1 MFQCDYENVI
11 TWLDLTINELT
22 WLNANKF
29 PLRQFCPASWL
40 SIYVPTMFTISSL
53 TIIIQCATISSDLI
67 WINNALNVVSTILSS
82 GNNAVIYEILVWRLF
97 ENAFLFCSIHHSRHK
112 CFLFLTEQTPSIK
125 WTFLQ
130 LYTDRCSVVVSFISR
145 QEMSLRFSSSLAH
158 ISM

>member
-82 GNNAVIYEILVWRLF
+82 GNNAVHYEILVWRLF
-97 ENAFLFCSIHHSRHK
+97 EMHFFFVPSITQGTNVSYFSPNKHLRLNGHFFNCIPIDVLSLSH
-112 CFLFLTEQTPSIK
+112 LFLVK
-125 WTFLQ
+125 KCHWDFLPP
-130 LYTDRCSVVVSFISR
+130 
-145 QEMSLRFSSSLAH
+145 
-158 ISM
+158 